1 MVLVGL
7 AIMRLGAGNGLVHDL
22 ATTAA
27 FFAVSQLALDPDGLF
42 ARTLNSPRPE
52 RAIIA
57 NPIGLVV
64 GQRHSASGPP
74 LLAPLVA
81 LGGWLNWILKILE
94 QKVHVLQFI
103 E

>member
-1 MVLVGL
+1 MGWSM
-7 AIMRLGAGNGLVHDL
+7 IWRQ
-22 ATTAA
+22 
-27 FFAVSQLALDPDGLF
+27 QLLSLLCRSLRWIQTDFSRVP
-42 ARTLNSPRPE
+42 LNSPRPE